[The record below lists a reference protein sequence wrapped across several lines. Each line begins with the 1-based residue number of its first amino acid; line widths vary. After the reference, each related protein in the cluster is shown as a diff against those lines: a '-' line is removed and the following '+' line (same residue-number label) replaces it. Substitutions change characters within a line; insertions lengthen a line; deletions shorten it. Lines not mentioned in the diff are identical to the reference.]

1 MMYVRVLF
9 RFIIVAVG
17 FVFVVSH
24 KFLFPKFF
32 KISFWFRV

>member
-17 FVFVVSH
+17 FFFVVSY
-24 KFLFPKFF
+24 KFLFPKF

>member
-17 FVFVVSH
+17 FFIVSH
-24 KFLFPKFF
+24 KFLFPKF

>member
-17 FVFVVSH
+17 FFLVSMVS
-24 KFLFPKFF
+24 FSQFF
-32 KISFWFRV
+32 KISF